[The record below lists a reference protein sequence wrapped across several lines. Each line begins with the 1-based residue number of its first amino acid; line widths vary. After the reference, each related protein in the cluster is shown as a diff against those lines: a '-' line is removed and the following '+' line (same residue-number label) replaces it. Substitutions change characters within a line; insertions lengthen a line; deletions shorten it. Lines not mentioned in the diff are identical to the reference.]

1 MDCAN
6 ATYCDRVRPGGVA
19 AAPACLVVA
28 AAGNDTAANA
38 TCDLSVSGAWVCVL
52 VGYRVGGLPAGVRV
66 GGLGVRVGGKI

>member
-38 TCDLSVSGAWVCVL
+38 TCDLSVSGGWVA
-52 VGYRVGGLPAGVRV
+52 VGGCACWWVDGATV
-66 GGLGVRVGGKI
+66 G